1 MAFSEQILK
10 DFIENT
16 IAFVQR
22 TGLKVLE
29 LQSRYVKL
37 IIQGFGDDRLIR
49 ITPGKQCHFLSND
62 KYACLIRKD
71 EIGV

>member
-1 MAFSEQILK
+1 MAFSKQILK

-16 IAFVQR
+16 IAVVQR

-49 ITPGKQCHFLSND
+49 ITPSWGTLCCEFDYVDSLPGKSPL
-62 KYACLIRKD
+62 
-71 EIGV
+71 